1 MFLDSS
7 PSLFFLYHSIYI
19 TIIYL
24 SPTIFV
30 KKCIKSRFQLP
41 VRNTD
46 FRMHFPWWTMKTTK
60 LPTHHP
66 TNIPVRI
73 GKTNLKFLR
82 TPLGASLEFKNPPRG
97 EHYNLV
103 TCLGKQRLCQNY
115 NMKKKKR
122 GVCMSKDGPIAY
134 CGANFLNGLHH
145 LQNLNY
151 RHFLV
156 SVIWKQTKTL
166 FYNTD
171 LFHTSL
177 SETVYESNKNLF
189 IFYEYF
195 AKRKVHNT
203 RWVHF

>member
-1 MFLDSS
+1 
-7 PSLFFLYHSIYI
+7 
-19 TIIYL
+19 
-24 SPTIFV
+24 
-30 KKCIKSRFQLP
+30 
-41 VRNTD
+41 
-46 FRMHFPWWTMKTTK
+46 MHFPWWTMKTTK

-115 NMKKKKR
+115 ILKKKKR

-177 SETVYESNKNLF
+177 SKTVIKIYLF
-189 IFYEYF
+189 SMNILPREKSIIPAEYIFKIMYF
-195 AKRKVHNT
+195 LFSVI
-203 RWVHF
+203 